1 MYHLF
6 TICLILICIFI
17 LQYQWH
23 LPTDYDALGDDI
35 DFESDGINCCIETT
49 FDDAEGNTNDM
60 LRMNE
65 NTFTFLSP
73 VAEKLH
79 QDISNSSLSNLKMHT
94 QNTIQAS

>member
-1 MYHLF
+1 MVR
-6 TICLILICIFI
+6 I
-17 LQYQWH
+17 
-23 LPTDYDALGDDI
+23 P
-35 DFESDGINCCIETT
+35 
-49 FDDAEGNTNDM
+49 DDAPDHVTVEQESWFLQKKITTGTGITGFRKIPEGKYNLDYM